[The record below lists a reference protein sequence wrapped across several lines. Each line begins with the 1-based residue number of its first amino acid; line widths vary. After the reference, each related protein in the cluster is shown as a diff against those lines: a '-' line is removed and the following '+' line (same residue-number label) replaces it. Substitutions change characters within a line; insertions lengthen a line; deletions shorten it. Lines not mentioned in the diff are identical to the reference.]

1 MNPKVA
7 PNNPNG
13 NFLKTLNKH
22 NPIDSRYPPS
32 NLSANKTFKS
42 FSIFFTFKFTK
53 MLVVPFNLQNP
64 QQEIVDESLVAGDN
78 GYQ

>member
-1 MNPKVA
+1 LEKIWKKKKQQQTNVNPKVA

-13 NFLKTLNKH
+13 KIKKPLNKH

-42 FSIFFTFKFTK
+42 FPIFFTFKFTK
-53 MLVVPFNLQNP
+53 KIVPFNRQNP
-64 QQEIVDESLVAGDN
+64 
-78 GYQ
+78 